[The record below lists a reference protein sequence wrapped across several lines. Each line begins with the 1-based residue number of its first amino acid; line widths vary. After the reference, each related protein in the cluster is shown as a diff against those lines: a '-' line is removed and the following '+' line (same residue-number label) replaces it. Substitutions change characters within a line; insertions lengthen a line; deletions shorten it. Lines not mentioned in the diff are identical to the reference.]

1 MTGKADSPVK
11 QIRRDP
17 SHAGLSLMRFSSSMS
32 LLCCAKI
39 IDRSNGISLT
49 ESNTC
54 DRGFS
59 RGVTFAQVSPCAVD
73 SPSGYEWGRSPWDS
87 MSASPVSED
96 PEVTG
101 RISVM
106 LPYPTYRRILAYL
119 AAIQSPLEPEELI
132 SSILEGWVRKLNL

>member
-1 MTGKADSPVK
+1 MTGKADSRVK

-54 DRGFS
+54 DRGLS
-59 RGVTFAQVSPCAVD
+59 RGLVSAGSPFALLILSSAMNGTD
-73 SPSGYEWGRSPWDS
+73 SL
-87 MSASPVSED
+87 ASIQ
-96 PEVTG
+96 TG
-101 RISVM
+101 
-106 LPYPTYRRILAYL
+106 P
-119 AAIQSPLEPEELI
+119 
-132 SSILEGWVRKLNL
+132 